1 MYYIWKEW
9 KENIKGKGLWL
20 SFGIIVL
27 VSVSLLFKSSSLSF
41 DQGFYVLL
49 INLFDAFVYFIPLLC
64 LFLGAFSIFQEKEQK
79 TLIML
84 LTRRDSFLSFLFKK
98 SIAIHS
104 GLLGPLIVWFFIYL
118 VPLKFFFQTD
128 LKSYLAFLLSLIC
141 FTIIFTQL
149 GVLIGSISRS
159 RMQIVGFSIVI
170 WFYFFFLHDFILLSF
185 LTDITYENVKWF
197 SAVYFLNPIQ
207 AARMYLE
214 SSLGVYSFDHMSKLL
229 QSFMWMKPG
238 LFLLANVSFL
248 LVVSFIAG
256 VFFHR
261 KEGSE

>member
-84 LTRRDSFLSFLFKK
+84 LTRRDSFLSFLFNK

-104 GLLGPLIVWFFIYL
+104 VLLGPLILWFFIYL

-128 LKSYLAFLLSLIC
+128 LRNYLAFLLSLIC
-141 FTIIFTQL
+141 FTVIFTQL

-238 LFLLANVSFL
+238 LFLLANVIFL
-248 LVVSFIAG
+248 LLVSFIAG